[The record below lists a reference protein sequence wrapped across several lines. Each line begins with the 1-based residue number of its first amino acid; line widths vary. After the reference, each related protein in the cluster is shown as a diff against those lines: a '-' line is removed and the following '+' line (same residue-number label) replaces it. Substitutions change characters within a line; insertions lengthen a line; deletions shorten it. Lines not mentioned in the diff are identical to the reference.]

1 MDRDTHIKN
10 LEAALREIAA
20 LERSS
25 DPNAILRAAEIAREA
40 LAANQEVPPSVLGC
54 GNCRGHHANDP
65 DYQCECPSH
74 APAQVIY

>member
-25 DPNAILRAAEIAREA
+25 DPSAILRAAEIAREA
-40 LAANQEVPPSVLGC
+40 LAANQEIPDSALGC
-54 GNCRGHHANDP
+54 SDCRGHHANDP
-65 DYQCECPSH
+65 EYQCACPCH
-74 APAQVIY
+74 APVVL